1 MLGNSYTRH
10 LVDEISQIQHF
21 LFNHSQRIELLHLVL
36 IQRGGVLHSI
46 RLKVSQSLLHAAE
59 LLVHSMRQV
68 MSLLLV
74 KFVDHLSLYCLHQGL
89 SCHLF
94 SLQITCFCVL
104 LNSVIQTNV
113 LVNRSLLIRYFL
125 LVVILLDL
133 QLLNHL

>member
-46 RLKVSQSLLHAAE
+46 RLKVFQSLLHAAE

-68 MSLLLV
+68 MGLLLV
-74 KFVDHLSLYCLHQGL
+74 DFVDHLSLYCLHHRL
-89 SCHLF
+89 S
-94 SLQITCFCVL
+94 
-104 LNSVIQTNV
+104 
-113 LVNRSLLIRYFL
+113 
-125 LVVILLDL
+125 
-133 QLLNHL
+133 